1 MNTLIK
7 DRPEEVI
14 NKLVPQMM
22 READIRL
29 RENAISQDQ
38 FRMILN
44 EATDLRERAMIQ
56 RADNQER
63 NFGGPQG
70 APQGGPQ
77 SGPQGPWNN
86 GPMNNGP
93 PAPHQNPLDLPIA
106 SADDLDLIM

>member
-70 APQGGPQ
+70 
-77 SGPQGPWNN
+77 GPQGPWNN

-93 PAPHQNPLDLPIA
+93 PAAPHQNPLDLPIA